1 MNNTFQKNSTNED
14 GYEFFIRNLADYLPY
29 VILNTLGAVF
39 GLIGSILV
47 IGSIACT
54 KELRNMTNMIIAN
67 LAFADFI
74 LSSTSDTFAIAGLD
88 YKKILI
94 LF

>member
-1 MNNTFQKNSTNED
+1 M
-14 GYEFFIRNLADYLPY
+14 
-29 VILNTLGAVF
+29 GAVF

-54 KELRNMTNMIIAN
+54 KELRNMTNIIIAN
-67 LAFADFI
+67 LALADFI

-88 YKKILI
+88 YKNFNFIN
-94 LF
+94 